1 MEKKNILALNHS
13 SPFVM
18 GAMRQLICG
27 FMSCCFSIV
36 TELRGTTSAPG
47 QGNRGRSRA
56 AGRADGDRRAYPL
69 PAVLQMHLFWQPH
82 LLALP
87 SSTLA

>member
-1 MEKKNILALNHS
+1 MEKKNILALNLS

-27 FMSCCFSIV
+27 FMSCCFSVV

-47 QGNRGRSRA
+47 QGN
-56 AGRADGDRRAYPL
+56 
-69 PAVLQMHLFWQPH
+69 
-82 LLALP
+82 
-87 SSTLA
+87 